1 MSKLQFYGIFVLSVL
16 CGAALSESWKIGIS
30 IEDTAI
36 VVNFSIGFFRL
47 PLLSK
52 TWIWSKIQIGITA
65 GRQINSLNNNLL
77 QWTNVLRCFVRDSYL
92 KIYMCLQT
100 NLKTQE
106 NKNARAIFKTRNCT
120 FIVHQEG
127 GAADKKCQAFAISPQ
142 FAFNSARYGGNLG
155 PPWKWLILMQS
166 QISGQAHCSLF
177 VFICFYLN
185 LCLCFYSDIEGS
197 DSGSALFEIIRWR
210 AWDWR

>member
-47 PLLSK
+47 PLLSN
-52 TWIWSKIQIGITA
+52 TYWIWSKIQIGKTA
-65 GRQINSLNNNLL
+65 CRQTHCLNNNLL
-77 QWTNVLRCFVRDSYL
+77 QRTNVLRWFARDSYL

-106 NKNARAIFKTRNCT
+106 NRNARAIFKTRNCT
-120 FIVHQEG
+120 MIVHQEG

-142 FAFNSARYGGNLG
+142 FAFNSREPGSSLKMADLDAESDFRSG
-155 PPWKWLILMQS
+155 PL
-166 QISGQAHCSLF
+166 
-177 VFICFYLN
+177 
-185 LCLCFYSDIEGS
+185 
-197 DSGSALFEIIRWR
+197 
-210 AWDWR
+210 

>member
-52 TWIWSKIQIGITA
+52 TWIWSKIQIGKTA
-65 GRQINSLNNNLL
+65 CRQTHCLNNNLL
-77 QWTNVLRCFVRDSYL
+77 QRTNVLRWFARDSYL

-106 NKNARAIFKTRNCT
+106 NRNARAIFKTRNCT
-120 FIVHQEG
+120 LIVHQEG

-142 FAFNSARYGGNLG
+142 FAFNSARYGG
-155 PPWKWLILMQS
+155 
-166 QISGQAHCSLF
+166 
-177 VFICFYLN
+177 
-185 LCLCFYSDIEGS
+185 
-197 DSGSALFEIIRWR
+197 
-210 AWDWR
+210 AWVLPENGWSWCRVRFQVRPIAVSFP